1 MHIDHVIYG
10 VRDLE
15 VAADRINADLG
26 LSSIAGGRHDGQGT
40 HNRIVPL
47 GDGSFLELLAVAD
60 AEEANNSAIG
70 ALLMARME
78 QGEGLIGWAV
88 AVPDLRPIVERLG
101 TSISVVGRQGRT
113 ARLTGVKESLA
124 KPFLPFFIERK
135 IVRPVDGVRVDARAI
150 RWIEL
155 VGDSQVLSAWLGD
168 ATLPVRIVAGPP
180 SVRAVGIG
188 DQELRTH

>member
-15 VAADRINADLG
+15 VVTDRINADLG
-26 LSSIAGGRHDGQGT
+26 LSSVAGGRHDGQGT

-60 AEEANNSAIG
+60 AEEASNSAIG
-70 ALLMARME
+70 ALLMARIE
-78 QGEGLIGWAV
+78 QGDGLIGWAV
-88 AVPDLRPIVERLG
+88 AVPDLHPIVERLG

-113 ARLTGVKESLA
+113 ARLTGVQESLT

-135 IVRPVDGVRVDARAI
+135 IVRPMNGIRAAARAI

-155 VGDSQVLSAWLGD
+155 VGDSELLSTWLGD

-180 SVRAVGIG
+180 GVLAVGIG